1 MGSYSDADRSLGAR
15 KPGRREVGRRKS
27 VGEGISEM
35 RIHYGPGYR
44 VYFYQSGIAVIVLL
58 CGGNKATQA
67 ADIANAKAIAARWKE
82 SSHG

>member
-1 MGSYSDADRSLGAR
+1 
-15 KPGRREVGRRKS
+15 
-27 VGEGISEM
+27 M